1 MNIDLDNYRKI
12 VLIFPVWGY
21 TPALPMQSFL
31 RKHSLNNEVEIISVG
46 VGRLGG
52 MYEDV
57 HKLLP
62 HAKITRF
69 THVPRASDLTDRELE
84 TMLRNRSLPSFNA
97 CHTHKRLGCLQRE
110 IKRALI
116 SQMQNC
122 KDASEN
128 GHMCKTPQ
136 VKPKPRLSTNPA
148 PDCLSFQN
156 NILYFNGQPI
166 GMGVFYDA
174 LPSEGSEVTI
184 SGSTN
189 AV

>member
-1 MNIDLDNYRKI
+1 MKTSISCFLTQRSHASHTSLGPPTSLIGNLRRCSAIDLCLLQCMPYSQKAWM
-12 VLIFPVWGY
+12 P
-21 TPALPMQSFL
+21 T
-31 RKHSLNNEVEIISVG
+31 KK
-46 VGRLGG
+46 
-52 MYEDV
+52 
-57 HKLLP
+57 KL
-62 HAKITRF
+62 
-69 THVPRASDLTDRELE
+69 
-84 TMLRNRSLPSFNA
+84 
-97 CHTHKRLGCLQRE
+97 
-110 IKRALI
+110 KRALI
-116 SQMQNC
+116 SQMQNLQRC
-122 KDASEN
+122 FRERPHGAK
-128 GHMCKTPQ
+128 HHQ

>member
-1 MNIDLDNYRKI
+1 MKTSISCFLTQRSHASHTSLGPPTSLIGNLRRCSAIDLC
-12 VLIFPVWGY
+12 P
-21 TPALPMQSFL
+21 PSM
-31 RKHSLNNEVEIISVG
+31 
-46 VGRLGG
+46 
-52 MYEDV
+52 
-57 HKLLP
+57 
-62 HAKITRF
+62 HAI
-69 THVPRASDLTDRELE
+69 LTKGLDAYKE
-84 TMLRNRSLPSFNA
+84 
-97 CHTHKRLGCLQRE
+97 E
-110 IKRALI
+110 IKARIDFTNAEFAKMLPRT
-116 SQMQNC
+116 
-122 KDASEN
+122 ATW
-128 GHMCKTPQ
+128 CKTPQ

>member
-1 MNIDLDNYRKI
+1 MKTSISCFLTQRSHASHTSLGPPTS
-12 VLIFPVWGY
+12 LIGN
-21 TPALPMQSFL
+21 L
-31 RKHSLNNEVEIISVG
+31 RRCSAI
-46 VGRLGG
+46 
-52 MYEDV
+52 
-57 HKLLP
+57 
-62 HAKITRF
+62 
-69 THVPRASDLTDRELE
+69 
-84 TMLRNRSLPSFNA
+84 RSLPPSMHA
-97 CHTHKRLGCLQRE
+97 ILTKGLDAYKEE
-110 IKRALI
+110 IKARIDFTNAEFAKMLPRT
-116 SQMQNC
+116 
-122 KDASEN
+122 ATW
-128 GHMCKTPQ
+128 CKTPQ

>member
-1 MNIDLDNYRKI
+1 M
-12 VLIFPVWGY
+12 G
-21 TPALPMQSFL
+21 
-31 RKHSLNNEVEIISVG
+31 
-46 VGRLGG
+46 
-52 MYEDV
+52 
-57 HKLLP
+57 
-62 HAKITRF
+62 
-69 THVPRASDLTDRELE
+69 
-84 TMLRNRSLPSFNA
+84 
-97 CHTHKRLGCLQRE
+97 
-110 IKRALI
+110 
-116 SQMQNC
+116 
-122 KDASEN
+122 
-128 GHMCKTPQ
+128 KTPQ